1 MIRMTYCCRVCL
13 FLFSNKL
20 AQFDRRKKEFQCWY
34 SSKLMP
40 FLRFQGHRSKY
51 DNIHTNIIT
60 ILEMKTALFG
70 NYHLDKWLS
79 TYQAVSTIEM
89 ATAFTVERPLLP
101 MNTTKIFATIKTFMV
116 ATNTQLEETMITYIL
131 HECLTRQTF

>member
-1 MIRMTYCCRVCL
+1 
-13 FLFSNKL
+13 
-20 AQFDRRKKEFQCWY
+20 
-34 SSKLMP
+34 
-40 FLRFQGHRSKY
+40 
-51 DNIHTNIIT
+51 
-60 ILEMKTALFG
+60 MKTALFG

-79 TYQAVSTIEM
+79 TYKAVSTIEM